1 MIIFKALS
9 TSAPMNIPHNGLL
22 SINVRIAIVI
32 PALIA
37 GIGMVIKVI
46 PDATAT
52 PFPPLNFK

>member
-9 TSAPMNIPHNGLL
+9 TSAPMNIPHYGLL

-37 GIGMVIKVI
+37 GIGMAIKVI

-52 PFPPLNFK
+52 PFPP